1 MGCVVQHW
9 VMAMRSVL
17 VTLLFTDIEA
27 STRLWEAHPDEMRVA
42 LARHDLL
49 VRGAIERA
57 GGRVVKPAG
66 DGFCTVFETA
76 GAGVRAAVGLQR
88 ALAAEDWPPRT
99 PIRVRAALHTGA
111 CEERDG
117 DYFGPP
123 VNRVARLMAVGHG
136 GQTLLSGATRELV
149 RDTLDADVSLRDLG
163 EHRLKD
169 LLRPERVF
177 QVCAFDVPDIVT
189 PLRSLDNPALLH
201 NLPEQVTS
209 FVGRD
214 RDVKEVCGA
223 LEFSRLVTLT
233 GAGGV
238 GKSRLA
244 LQVAV
249 DLLDGAGDGVWL
261 VELAPLADPGLVA
274 SAVMS
279 ALWLREQPGRSVADV
294 LVDALADR
302 RLLLVLDN
310 CEHVRDA
317 AAELANELLRSC
329 PGVVIL
335 ATSRQPLGIAGEH
348 VYRVPSLDLPP
359 PDASDVADV
368 AGCSAAELF
377 LQRAAQHRSG
387 VTLDARNAAAVAAIC
402 RRLDGIPLAIELAA
416 ARLASLSIEELLAR
430 LDHRF
435 RLLTGGDVSALPRH
449 RTLRAL
455 IDWSYDFLTPA
466 EQVALSRLSTFAGGF
481 TLEAAQAVAGGDGVD
496 EWETLN
502 LVAALVDKSLI
513 QVDETDGTTRYRLL
527 ETVRQYAT
535 ERLDAQG
542 ETEAAAARR
551 SHRDYYLSLSE
562 TAAPELRGR
571 DQVAWLDRLESDH
584 DKLLTATATSLADP
598 DGPTAGMRLVV
609 ALMEYWL
616 ARGSIKEYAAAAS
629 GLLDRIDPT
638 IPPHLAVATMIA
650 ATRALG
656 YVSSYVAA
664 SACGERAV
672 AAAHASGDDL
682 LAAEAHTA
690 LGMALSKLRDARAV
704 GHLDQA
710 VHSARRTSNRRVLAD
725 ALWAQGYGI
734 GLTYRD
740 SSDRAAGR
748 ASSEESLVLL
758 RANGD
763 LNGMSKALNSLAI
776 MAMLDRDLTA
786 ARRHLEEAAD
796 LHRRLGAFAI
806 VSGEINLGLVTV
818 ALRDHEAA
826 GRHLTEAL
834 RMARQAGER
843 EDFPYILL
851 GCALLAS
858 GRGQHDRAA
867 TLHGAADAAI
877 QRLDL
882 TFEPLEAGMRGDD
895 HEHLR
900 ATLGDSAFGLAYKQ
914 GHDLTLA
921 AALTM
926 ASETASSD
934 IPDQ

>member
-1 MGCVVQHW
+1 
-9 VMAMRSVL
+9 MAMRSVL
-17 VTLLFTDIEA
+17 VTLLFTDIEG

-49 VRGAIERA
+49 VRDAIDRA

-66 DGFCTVFETA
+66 DGFCAAFDTA

-88 ALAAEDWPPRT
+88 ALAAEDWPSGT
-99 PIRVRAALHTGA
+99 PIRVRVALHTGA

-123 VNRVARLMAVGHG
+123 VNRVARLMVVGHG
-136 GQTLLSGATRELV
+136 GQTLLSGATGELV
-149 RDTLDADVSLRDLG
+149 RDTLDEGVSLRDLG

-169 LLRPERVF
+169 LLRPEHVF
-177 QVCAFDVPDIVT
+177 QVDASDVPDVVT

-214 RDVKEVCGA
+214 REVKEVREA
-223 LEFSRLVTLT
+223 LESSRLVTLM

-249 DLLDGAGDGVWL
+249 DQLDGAGDGVWL
-261 VELAPLADPGLVA
+261 VELAPLAQPGLVA

-279 ALWLREQPGRSVADV
+279 ALWLREQPGRSLADV
-294 LVDALADR
+294 LVDAMADR

-317 AAELANELLRSC
+317 TAELASALLRSC
-329 PGVVIL
+329 PGVVVL
-335 ATSRQPLGIAGEH
+335 ATSRESLGIGGEH

-368 AGCSAAELF
+368 AGCSATELF

-416 ARLASLSIEELLAR
+416 ARLASLSVEELLAR
-430 LDHRF
+430 LDQRF
-435 RLLTGGDVSALPRH
+435 RLLAGGDVSALPRH

-455 IDWSYDFLTPA
+455 IDWSYDLLTPA
-466 EQVALSRLSTFAGGF
+466 EQLALSRLSTFAGGF
-481 TLEAAQAVAGGDGVD
+481 TLEAAQAVAGGDGVHD
-496 EWETLN
+496 WATLN

-527 ETVRQYAT
+527 ETIRQYAT
-535 ERLDAQG
+535 ERLDARG
-542 ETEAAAARR
+542 ETEATAARR
-551 SHRDYYLSLSE
+551 SHRDHYLRLSE

-584 DKLLTATATSLADP
+584 DNLRAALATSLADP
-598 DGPTAGMRLVV
+598 DGPTAAMRLVV
-609 ALMEYWL
+609 ALKEYWL
-616 ARGSIKEYAAAAS
+616 ARGSIQEYAAAATE
-629 GLLDRIDPT
+629 LLDRIDPT
-638 IPPHLAVATMIA
+638 IPPPLAVSTMIA
-650 ATRALG
+650 ASRALG
-656 YVSSYVAA
+656 YGATYVAA

-672 AAAHASGDDL
+672 AAADTSGDDL

-690 LGMALSKLRDARAV
+690 LGVALSKLRDGRAI

-710 VHSARRTSNRRVLAD
+710 VHFARRTSNRRVLAD
-725 ALWAQGYGI
+725 ALWARGDGI

-740 SSDRAAGR
+740 RSGRAVGR
-748 ASSEESLVLL
+748 ASAEESLSLA

-763 LNGMSKALNSLAI
+763 LNGMSKALTSLAI
-776 MAMLDRDLTA
+776 LAMLDRDLPA

-806 VSGEINLGLVTV
+806 VSGEINLGLLTV

-826 GRHLTEAL
+826 SRHLTEAL
-834 RMARQAGER
+834 RLARQAGEH

-858 GRGQHDRAA
+858 GRGQHHKAA

-882 TFEPLEAGMRGDD
+882 TFEPLEAGMRGAD
-895 HEHLR
+895 HQHLR
-900 ATLGDSAFGLAYKQ
+900 ATLGDSAFDLACEQ
-914 GHDLTLA
+914 GHRLTLA

-926 ASETASSD
+926 ASETASGEV
-934 IPDQ
+934 PDQ